1 MMLAQVDMGCNP
13 TGDVTLNNPLETT
26 RDSRQSPGPQAKS
39 MGTSPHW
46 AFPADRLPSSMST
59 HFRSSSRRGSIVIFL
74 LFLAVAYL
82 FSFGPVQALYSSGR
96 ISGPMP
102 KDLVTFYK
110 PVQWFYSNSPMGA
123 PMTRHDA
130 WWGRQLK
137 RS

>member
-1 MMLAQVDMGCNP
+1 
-13 TGDVTLNNPLETT
+13 
-26 RDSRQSPGPQAKS
+26 
-39 MGTSPHW
+39 
-46 AFPADRLPSSMST
+46 MST

-74 LFLAVAYL
+74 LFLAIAYL

-102 KDLVTFYK
+102 RDLVTFYK
-110 PVQWFYSNSPMGA
+110 PLQWFYLNSPMGA
-123 PMTRHDA
+123 PMARHDA

>member
-1 MMLAQVDMGCNP
+1 
-13 TGDVTLNNPLETT
+13 
-26 RDSRQSPGPQAKS
+26 
-39 MGTSPHW
+39 
-46 AFPADRLPSSMST
+46 MST
-59 HFRSSSRRGSIVIFL
+59 HFPSSSRRGSIVIFL
-74 LFLAVAYL
+74 LLLAAGYL

-102 KDLVTFYK
+102 KDLMTFYK
-110 PVQWFYSNSPMGA
+110 PVHWFYHNTPMGP